1 MIIRFLIILVFL
13 FTPILGDG
21 QPGQGGGIPGQGGGP
36 GGGGGSND
44 PCARANPP
52 PSCSSVPIDDDIWV
66 LIIGGS
72 LIGGLFVLRTKKLV
86 PKDKPV

>member
-1 MIIRFLIILVFL
+1 MIIRIFAILLFL
-13 FTPILGDG
+13 FIPLLGFN
-21 QPGQGGGIPGQGGGP
+21 QPGQGGDIPGQGGGP
-36 GGGGGSND
+36 GGGGGGND

-72 LIGGLFVLRTKKLV
+72 LIGGLFVLRNKKLV
-86 PKDKPV
+86 PEDKPI